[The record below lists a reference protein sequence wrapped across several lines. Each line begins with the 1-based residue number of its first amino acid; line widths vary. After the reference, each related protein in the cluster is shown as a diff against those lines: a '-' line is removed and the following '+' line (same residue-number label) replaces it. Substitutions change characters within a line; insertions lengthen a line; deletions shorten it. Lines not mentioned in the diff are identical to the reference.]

1 MQGRAWELV
10 GVDSRRDP
18 ADVLIVGAGTSA
30 GIAAKHLAEAGFKVV
45 CLEQGE
51 WVDPGVL
58 PGNKP
63 EYEVLGSKN
72 WHPDPNVRGRRE
84 DYPLDHSE
92 SDLPVWMYN
101 GVGGSSVMYGGIWA
115 RALPSDFRVRSLDGV
130 ADDWPITYDELLP
143 YYQAVEREMRVAG
156 LAGNPAYPP
165 GFEPPLPP
173 APIHQTGRTMAE
185 GMNKLGW
192 HWWPGTNSIPT
203 ENRASGEGQCVRYG
217 ICRMGCPEGAKSST
231 DVTHWR
237 DAVALGAQVIT
248 RARAAQVTLDDRGR
262 ANGAVYLRDGRE
274 HFQAASVVLMAAGGI
289 GTPRLLLMSAS
300 ERFPDGLVNSSGLV
314 GKRLMLHPY
323 AASVGVYEDDL
334 ENWLGPAGEH
344 IGSMQ
349 FYETDKSRGFVRG
362 AKWALLP
369 IAGPLEAAEKWTD
382 QGSLSGE
389 EFWGEGSATR
399 MKSFVRMLQWHVVP
413 EDLPEETNFVSLHPS
428 LTDSDGLPAAKVNYR
443 VSDNTNKIIDFHLAR
458 TLEAHEAAGAK
469 KTWIAGRN
477 LMTGHNTGTAK
488 MGDDPATSVVDRFG
502 RAHDVP
508 NLYVI
513 DASVFT
519 TSTGV
524 NPTATI
530 CALAKRTA
538 TYIASNARRQEV
550 GS

>member
-1 MQGRAWELV
+1 MGVV
-10 GVDSRRDP
+10 GLGSRQDP

-30 GIAAKHLAEAGFKVV
+30 GVAAKHLAEAGFKVV
-45 CLEQGE
+45 CLEQGT
-51 WVDPGVL
+51 WVDPGQL

-63 EYEVLGSKN
+63 EYELLGSKN
-72 WHPDPNVRGRRE
+72 WHPSPNVRGRRE
-84 DYPLDHSE
+84 DFPVDTTE
-92 SDLPVWMYN
+92 ADLPVWMYN
-101 GVGGSSVMYGGIWA
+101 GVGGSSVLYGGIWA
-115 RALPSDFRVRSLDGV
+115 RALPSDFRVRTLDGV
-130 ADDWPITYDELLP
+130 ADDWPLSYDELLP
-143 YYQAVEREMRVAG
+143 YYQAVEREMSVSG

-165 GFEPPLPP
+165 GFEPPLPA
-173 APIHQTGRTMAE
+173 APIHQTGRIMAE
-185 GMNKLGW
+185 GMNRLGW
-192 HWWPGTNSIPT
+192 HWWPGTNAIPT
-203 ENRASGEGQCVRYG
+203 VNRSHEGKCVRYG

-231 DVTHWR
+231 DVTHLR
-237 DAVALGAQVIT
+237 DAVALGAEVIT
-248 RARAAQVTLDDRGR
+248 RARVARVTLDERGR

-274 HFQAASVVLMAAGGI
+274 HFQPASVVLMAAGGI
-289 GTPRLLLMSAS
+289 GTPRLLLMSTS
-300 ERFPDGLVNSSGLV
+300 ERFPDGLANSSGLV

-323 AASVGVYEDDL
+323 AASVGVYDDDL

-349 FYETDKSRGFVRG
+349 FYETDASRGFVRG

-382 QGSLSGE
+382 PRSLSGE
-389 EFWGEGSATR
+389 EFWGEGSASR

-428 LTDSDGLPAAKVNYR
+428 LTDSDGLPAAKVHYR
-443 VSDNTNKIIDFHLAR
+443 VSDNTTKIIDFHLAR
-458 TLEAHEAAGAK
+458 TLEAHEAAGAT

-477 LMTGHNTGTAK
+477 FMTGHNTGTAK

-508 NLYVI
+508 NLYII

-538 TYIASNARRQEV
+538 THLASNAREQEV